1 MIRVH
6 QKRIDR
12 GINMDNQY
20 INELLEKLENTEVWY
35 NKTPQIK
42 YQNYNNGIQLIV
54 DYFHKHKEKTS
65 TIVFYWKWRKF
76 SNCKSYDSRFYE
88 KWWNEHI

>member
-54 DYFHKHKEKTS
+54 DIFTNIKRNKH
-65 TIVFYWKWRKF
+65 
-76 SNCKSYDSRFYE
+76 NCFLLE
-88 KWWNEHI
+88 MEEVQQLQVI